1 MATTTRQ
8 ALQRRLRTALKRE
21 VSSTEK
27 ARALVK
33 RYTAEEEAYAKQQKV
48 IRSKLLRAQETG
60 NMGQAE
66 EYETLLAELKE
77 QTAAA
82 RESAGKAREQLEAH
96 EARVEK
102 IQASLKRLG
111 SGVPIK

>member
-8 ALQRRLRTALKRE
+8 ALQQKLRTALKRE
-21 VSSTEK
+21 VSATDK
-27 ARALVK
+27 ARTLVK
-33 RYTAEEEAYAKQQKV
+33 RYTAEEEAYAKQQKA

-77 QTAAA
+77 QTTAA
-82 RESAGKAREQLEAH
+82 RERRSSSSEY
-96 EARVEK
+96 
-102 IQASLKRLG
+102 
-111 SGVPIK
+111 